1 MSDEI
6 TDIEIFPSTIETPT
20 IKRKKLS
27 KKSLA
32 KRQKLK
38 EEQGFTGQEIN
49 IMKAHLMNPDA
60 TRLEKARAA
69 GLVGKDETIANKVS
83 YALERVKEK
92 TSNNLRLQELLA
104 LKNAGV
110 NKIAEVVADAMNAEQ
125 AFRGRETTI
134 EDGKLVTKEVIKM
147 YPDHR
152 ARMDAAKFA
161 AEAQQAMP
169 EKKQVMEVR
178 TYEEKVAIIAEI
190 KANPQEAM
198 MRIQQLLESRRQEAA
213 SE

>member
-32 KRQKLK
+32 KRQKQK

-49 IMKAHLMNPDA
+49 IVKAHLFNPDA

-69 GLVGKDETIANKVS
+69 GLIGTDGTIANKVTTT
-83 YALERVKEK
+83 LEKVKEK
-92 TSNNLRLQELLA
+92 INNNQRLQELLA

-134 EDGKLVTKEVIKM
+134 ENGELVTKEVIKM

-169 EKKQVMEVR
+169 EKKVVIEEFK
-178 TYEEKVAIIAEI
+178 YEQKVQLIAEV
-190 KANPQEAM
+190 KANPSMLADLQKMLEM
-198 MRIQQLLESRRQEAA
+198 KQQGGE
-213 SE
+213 

>member
-6 TDIEIFPSTIETPT
+6 IEIFPSTIETPT

-32 KRQKLK
+32 KRQRLK

-49 IMKAHLMNPDA
+49 IVKAHLMNPDA

-69 GLVGKDETIANKVS
+69 GLIGTDGTIANKVTTT
-83 YALERVKEK
+83 LEKVKEK
-92 TSNNLRLQELLA
+92 INNNQRLQELLA

-152 ARMDAAKFA
+152 ARMDAA
-161 AEAQQAMP
+161 
-169 EKKQVMEVR
+169 
-178 TYEEKVAIIAEI
+178 
-190 KANPQEAM
+190 N
-198 MRIQQLLESRRQEAA
+198 LLRRRNRRCRRRRLSSKSSSTSRRCN
-213 SE
+213 